1 MASQTQF
8 QLFPQVQ
15 PQNRPNG
22 NPFRKGHRRRAT
34 KSPVVSPI
42 LGNEKESSQTEA
54 VILQIIED
62 TNKTTLTPP
71 PPVHI
76 VRSNSPTLRA
86 KPGEEAR
93 VAESPNGS
101 NNGKS
106 PPPGSASPEP
116 IRSGSPV
123 QIEVTMLNS
132 PSKSPTSPAM
142 PMRSIFP
149 RYDPNLPL
157 NQQRYYPQRS
167 APNDLPREVISRSD
181 YSPSVAS
188 QQSAFPHTMR
198 ESTQL
203 ATAVKLSSSEQLT
216 RLWEA
221 ANGEGPQPELGTF
234 YLRLSK
240 VDHLTYTFGN
250 QSATLYTLKTNTM
263 GDVDIQRSH
272 PTREHTKSPIVM
284 LNSTEI
290 NRPNGA
296 GFITVVFP
304 MLAGILARDQA
315 LSLSRQHQL
324 APTDAMEVEDD
335 AVRRAE
341 AQETCI
347 LEWNGVHGR
356 YDVQHQA
363 LFNHPSDDQQN
374 DVQRQ
379 GYPIINK
386 RGQILHL
393 TVSASTTDSAELG
406 HPPSILVTIPGRDST
421 KDTPLVALD
430 LETMNLSIAAGT
442 ISSTIPALYCIDS
455 LVASILIMA
464 ATDQYIRNI
473 LGGMSFEAAVSKGEF
488 PDPYDV
494 APPGAPSATS
504 SQPRF
509 NGKLIATQAER
520 DEAEQEAKLMSQ
532 IHSSPKRKTSFA
544 FWRRSSFYSPEKKTR
559 VKKSKNKNIP
569 VVVEEIDLE
578 NYGRYSSGSHEGE
591 ELPGIARSVLKLI
604 LWGLKA
610 MVWGLTVAVKFIAWF
625 LVRLTR
631 CFTSEKF

>member
-42 LGNEKESSQTEA
+42 LGNDKASSQTEA

-62 TNKTTLTPP
+62 TNKTPLAPS

-76 VRSNSPTLRA
+76 VKSNSPTLST
-86 KPGEEAR
+86 KLGNEAR
-93 VAESPNGS
+93 IVESLHAPTNA
-101 NNGKS
+101 KS
-106 PPPGSASPEP
+106 PPPQSASPEP

-123 QIEVTMLNS
+123 QIEVTIPNS
-132 PSKSPTSPAM
+132 PPKSPTSPVM

-149 RYDPNLPL
+149 RFDPSLPL

-167 APNDLPREVISRSD
+167 TPNDLPREVISRSD
-181 YSPSVAS
+181 YSPSVTS
-188 QQSAFPHTMR
+188 PQSAFPRTMR

-203 ATAVKLSSSEQLT
+203 ATAVNLSSSEQLT

-240 VDHLTYTFGN
+240 ADHLTYTFGN
-250 QSATLYTLKTNTM
+250 QSATLYTLKTNAM
-263 GDVDIQRSH
+263 GDVDIQKSH
-272 PTREHTKSPIVM
+272 PARENSKSPIVT
-284 LNSTEI
+284 LSSTEI
-290 NRPNGA
+290 NRPNGT

-324 APTDAMEVEDD
+324 APTEAMEVEDD
-335 AVRRAE
+335 AVKRAE

-347 LEWNGVHGR
+347 LEWNGAHGR

-363 LFNHPSDDQQN
+363 LFNGPSDDQEN
-374 DVQRQ
+374 KVQRQ
-379 GYPIINK
+379 GSPIINK

-421 KDTPLVALD
+421 KDTPLAALD
-430 LETMNLSIAAGT
+430 LETMNLSISAGT

-455 LVASILIMA
+455 LVASILIIA

-473 LGGMSFEAAVSKGEF
+473 LDGMSIEQAVSKRESS
-488 PDPYDV
+488 DQYDV
-494 APPGAPSATS
+494 IPPGGPPAAPA

-509 NGKLIATQAER
+509 NGKLFATQAER

-532 IHSSPKRKTSFA
+532 IHSSPKRKTRLS
-544 FWRRSSFYSPEKKTR
+544 FWRNSSSSSPWKTKK
-559 VKKSKNKNIP
+559 KENKNKDMP

-578 NYGRYSSGSHEGE
+578 NYGRYSSGSREGE

-604 LWGLKA
+604 FWGFKA
-610 MVWGLTVAVKFIAWF
+610 LVWGLTVAVKFIAWF
-625 LVRLTR
+625 LVKLTR

>member
-34 KSPVVSPI
+34 RSPVVSPI
-42 LGNEKESSQTEA
+42 LGNDKESSQTEA
-54 VILQIIED
+54 IILQIIED
-62 TNKTTLTPP
+62 TNKTPLAPP

-76 VRSNSPTLRA
+76 VRSNSPALSTRT
-86 KPGEEAR
+86 GEEAR
-93 VAESPNGS
+93 VAESPHAH
-101 NNGKS
+101 NNGT
-106 PPPGSASPEP
+106 PPQSASPEP

-123 QIEVTMLNS
+123 QIEVTMPNS
-132 PSKSPTSPAM
+132 PSKSPTSPVM

-157 NQQRYYPQRS
+157 NQQPYYPQRS
-167 APNDLPREVISRSD
+167 TPNDLPREVISRSD
-181 YSPSVAS
+181 YSPSVTS
-188 QQSAFPHTMR
+188 PQSAFPRTMR

-203 ATAVKLSSSEQLT
+203 AAAVKLSSSEQLT

-250 QSATLYTLKTNTM
+250 QSATLYTLKTNAM

-272 PTREHTKSPIVM
+272 PTKENTKSPIVT

-290 NRPNGA
+290 NRPKGT
-296 GFITVVFP
+296 GFITIVFP

-315 LSLSRQHQL
+315 LSLSRQHEL

-347 LEWNGVHGR
+347 LEWNGAHGR

-363 LFNHPSDDQQN
+363 LFNDPSDDQEN
-374 DVQRQ
+374 NVQRQ
-379 GYPIINK
+379 GCPIINK
-386 RGQILHL
+386 RGQTLHL
-393 TVSASTTDSAELG
+393 TVSASTTDSAEFG

-430 LETMNLSIAAGT
+430 LETMNLSISAGT

-455 LVASILIMA
+455 LVASILIIA
-464 ATDQYIRNI
+464 ATDQYIRTI
-473 LGGMSFEAAVSKGEF
+473 LGDMSVETPVSIGEF

-494 APPGAPSATS
+494 TPTGALPAATT
-504 SQPRF
+504 SQPSF

-532 IHSSPKRKTSFA
+532 IHSSPKLKTRLS
-544 FWRRSSFYSPEKKTR
+544 FWRRPSFSSPEKKTR
-559 VKKSKNKNIP
+559 VKKNKNKNIP

-578 NYGRYSSGSHEGE
+578 NYGRYSSGSREGE

-604 LWGLKA
+604 FWGFKA

-625 LVRLTR
+625 LVKLTR